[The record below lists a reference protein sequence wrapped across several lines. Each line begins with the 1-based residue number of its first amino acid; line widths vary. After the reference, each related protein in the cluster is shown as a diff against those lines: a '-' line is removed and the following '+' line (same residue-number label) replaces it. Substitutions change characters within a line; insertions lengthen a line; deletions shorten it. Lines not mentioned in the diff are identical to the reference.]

1 MQGGRADS
9 IYSNLYFEFKKP
21 NKFRTKK
28 GISEAL
34 DGRDEKDRGLKH
46 YLVNFTIDDSQNT
59 DNDYFKDLLKNR
71 VGVGFDGS
79 KFIFARYKDSS
90 NALNIFNKNKTNK
103 FPSYIN
109 KSQKL
114 SFDYDLTILGG
125 LIVQVG
131 SIMIDNSI
139 KSKLQQIENN
149 MIVA

>member
-79 KFIFARYKDSS
+79 KFIFARY
-90 NALNIFNKNKTNK
+90 L
-103 FPSYIN
+103 
-109 KSQKL
+109 KSL
-114 SFDYDLTILGG
+114 L
-125 LIVQVG
+125 
-131 SIMIDNSI
+131 
-139 KSKLQQIENN
+139 
-149 MIVA
+149 